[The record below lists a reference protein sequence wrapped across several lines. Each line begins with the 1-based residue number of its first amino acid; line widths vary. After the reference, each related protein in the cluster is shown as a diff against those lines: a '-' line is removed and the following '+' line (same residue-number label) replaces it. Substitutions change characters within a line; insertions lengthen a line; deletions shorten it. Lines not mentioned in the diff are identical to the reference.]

1 MNIALSPDGPEFN
14 GPKKKSFEQL
24 LKDLKPQLS
33 QIPEE
38 MRVPALPP
46 TEAAAS
52 DVKEYV
58 RKKMGLPVAETVPN
72 WMLVGNESLE
82 RSKIR
87 EGRIGEIKGTR
98 AFAFLY
104 PYGKAIKTVCIYP
117 KDGICPRMIAK
128 AVIWGQV
135 DEIPSSI
142 AHSEL
147 MDVSQFFVM
156 KCFNLNQLTDLP
168 LLEKA
173 MADYTQKCEEEKL
186 QLRSRLAYAERVLA
200 IPAPKIE
207 MQPSIELEQL
217 KAEAIREQNRAEEW
231 KLVALLV
238 GAVALIGLIPTAG
251 LLLGWKGWH

>member
-14 GPKKKSFEQL
+14 GPKKKTFEQL
-24 LKDLKPQLS
+24 IKDLKPQLS
-33 QIPEE
+33 QIPED

-46 TEAAAS
+46 TEAAAA

-72 WMLVGNESLE
+72 WMLIGNESIE

-128 AVIWGQV
+128 AVMWGQV
-135 DEIPSSI
+135 DEIPSST

-156 KCFNLNQLTDLP
+156 KCFNLKQLMDLP

-173 MADYTQKCEEEKL
+173 MTDYRQKYEEEN
-186 QLRSRLAYAERVLA
+186 QSLRSRLAYAERLLA
-200 IPAPKIE
+200 APAPTVEI
-207 MQPSIELEQL
+207 QPPIDLEQL
-217 KAEAIREQNRAEEW
+217 KAEAIREQNRAEHW
-231 KLVALLV
+231 KLFGIIAA
-238 GAVALIGLIPTAG
+238 GTAIAALIPAVNSIL
-251 LLLGWKGWH
+251 HSS